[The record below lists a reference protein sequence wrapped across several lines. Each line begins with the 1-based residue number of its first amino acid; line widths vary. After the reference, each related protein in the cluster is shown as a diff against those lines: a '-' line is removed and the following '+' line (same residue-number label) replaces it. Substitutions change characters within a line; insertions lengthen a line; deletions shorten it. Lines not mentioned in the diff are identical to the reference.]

1 MAARAGLRRAVPTRP
16 RMQVLDVQLE
26 EPGKEEDLPT
36 VRADT
41 GQVDEGQRV
50 AGNRAASTQFL
61 YGLQA
66 KTSPLRAHPTVSMS
80 NGPGIT

>member
-41 GQVDEGQRV
+41 GQVDEG
-50 AGNRAASTQFL
+50 
-61 YGLQA
+61 
-66 KTSPLRAHPTVSMS
+66 
-80 NGPGIT
+80 